1 MDPEKDVKAEE
12 SSTSGDSS
20 EPDAIETFETVDMAD
35 MTEAERSTWLAK
47 GTVPDRYKPKAQ
59 AKPKDKEES
68 TAAKA
73 AKDKET
79 ADAKAKADTSA
90 DPDKGKE
97 TEAASETAGKDKQKP
112 SEEKP
117 KGEAAERRI
126 AQLSKQIQDG
136 LKEKK
141 TVTADVEKAKAELA
155 EVQKKLAEA
164 GLPKTEKVEKASD
177 LKRPRMK
184 DFGTD
189 DEYEVAL
196 DAYERQRDLLAAER
210 SLKAVNEALEKDRTE
225 RTQAQERQRVEEAN
239 RKIEDTWKK
248 QVRASTERHDD
259 FADVALAD
267 DIPGLIEGD
276 IDAVM
281 DSFILKKEWGSE
293 VLYYLGEHKDEAQE
307 IHDMEP
313 YDKVIALGKI
323 HGDIVAK
330 LKGTAGKDKGKEA
343 AEEAP
348 PITRAPK
355 PPTDLSSKKA
365 APVNEVEA
373 AIDNDDFADYRA
385 KANAEEAAKKKA
397 GLGRL

>member
-1 MDPEKDVKAEE
+1 MDEEKDVKGEE
-12 SSTSGDSS
+12 SSPSKDSVQ
-20 EPDAIETFETVDMAD
+20 PDAVEDFETVDMAD

-47 GTVPDRYKPKAQ
+47 GTVPDRYLPKAQ
-59 AKPKDKEES
+59 ARPKDKEES
-68 TAAKA
+68 AAAKA
-73 AKDKET
+73 AKDKE
-79 ADAKAKADTSA
+79 KSA

-112 SEEKP
+112 SEDKP
-117 KGEAAERRI
+117 KGEVAERRI
-126 AQLSKQIQDG
+126 AQLSKQIQDS

-189 DEYEVAL
+189 EEYEVAL

-210 SLKAVNEALEKDRTE
+210 SLKAVNEALDKDRKE
-225 RTQAQERQRVEEAN
+225 RTEAQERQRVEEAN
-239 RKIEDTWKK
+239 RKIEDVWKK
-248 QVRASTERHDD
+248 QIKASTELHDD
-259 FADVALAD
+259 FAEIALAD
-267 DIPGLIEGD
+267 DIPGLMEGD

-293 VLYYLGEHKDEAQE
+293 VLYYLGAHKDEAQE
-307 IHDMEP
+307 IREMEP

-323 HGDIVAK
+323 HDEIKTK
-330 LKGTAGKDKGKEA
+330 LKGTADKGKGKEA
-343 AEEAP
+343 EEEKP

-365 APVNEVEA
+365 APTNEIEA
-373 AIDNDDFADYRA
+373 ALDNDDFNDYRA
-385 KANAEEAAKKKA
+385 KANAEEAAQKKA
-397 GLGRL
+397 RSGRL